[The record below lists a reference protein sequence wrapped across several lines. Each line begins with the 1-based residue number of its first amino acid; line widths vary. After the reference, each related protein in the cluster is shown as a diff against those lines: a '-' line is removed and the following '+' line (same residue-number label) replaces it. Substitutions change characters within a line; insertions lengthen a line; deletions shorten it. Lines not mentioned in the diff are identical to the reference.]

1 MTRIEDSIR
10 IPAPVDQVFA
20 YASEYNNWEEWFE
33 GVSDF
38 KTTTETTKG
47 NGTRYAYK
55 AKMMGLSIG
64 VETEI
69 HDFVENKGWKGRAT
83 KGMPHQ
89 TFWIFESSDEGTKMT
104 YALEYALDIPLIGK
118 WLDNTF
124 MKPQWEKIISKSLE
138 NLKSQVT
145 GLY

>member
-1 MTRIEDSIR
+1 MTRIENSIV
-10 IPAPVDQVFA
+10 IPVSIEKVFA
-20 YASEYNNWEEWFE
+20 YASDYQKWQDWFE

-38 KTTTETTKG
+38 KPTTETTRG

-55 AKMMGLSIG
+55 AKMMGISIG

-69 HDFVENKGWKGRAT
+69 HDFVENVGWKGRST

-89 TFWIFESSDEGTKMT
+89 TFWIFETVDEGTKMT
-104 YALEYALDIPLIGK
+104 YGLEYELDIPLIGN

-124 MKPQWEKIISKSLE
+124 MKPQWEKIISNSLE
-138 NLKSQVT
+138 NLKNQLT
-145 GLY
+145 Q